1 MKLKRYSLG
10 ALIAGVVLFVGS
22 FVVPWVL
29 AFRLSAGQ
37 GSVGIIGGA
46 DGPTAIFITGSLGG
60 IVSTVLL
67 IAGCICGIIAIAK
80 VVKKGKK

>member
-46 DGPTAIFITGSLGG
+46 DGPTAQFLTMQLLSRWPGCGSVKSYAQNYLG
-60 IVSTVLL
+60 IW
-67 IAGCICGIIAIAK
+67 
-80 VVKKGKK
+80 